1 MMSMNTETKRL
12 MADSIRDFHMPRFGE
27 LPDMGLYLEQVVK
40 YINTALAPLE
50 CLELTPS
57 MVSNYVKK
65 GIIGKPV
72 KKQYYA
78 EHIAYLFFT
87 VLAKNM
93 ASIEDIGLLMDL
105 QKKSYPLPL
114 SYNYLCDELENMLFF
129 VFGLKGKPDDLGETD
144 SDERCLLRNL
154 VFSAAHIIHMHACFK
169 RIRSG
174 EA

>member
-1 MMSMNTETKRL
+1 MNAEAKRL

-40 YINTALAPLE
+40 YINSCLSPLD

-65 GIIGKPV
+65 GILGKPV

-93 ASIEDIGLLMDL
+93 TSIEDIGRLIEL
-105 QKKSYPLPL
+105 QKQSYTLPL
-114 SYNYLCDELENMLFF
+114 AYNYLCDELENRLFF
-129 VFGLKGKPDDLGETD
+129 VFGLKGKPNEPDEND
-144 SDERCLLRNL
+144 SDEKCLLRNL
-154 VFSAAHIIHMHACFK
+154 VFSAAHTIHMHACIK
-169 RIRSG
+169 WIRSD